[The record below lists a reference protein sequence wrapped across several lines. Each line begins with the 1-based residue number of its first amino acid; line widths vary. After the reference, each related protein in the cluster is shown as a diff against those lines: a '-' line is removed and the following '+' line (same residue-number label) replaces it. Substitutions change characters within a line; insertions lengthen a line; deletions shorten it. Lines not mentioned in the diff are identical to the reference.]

1 MQYPPS
7 PPPPPGPPQPP
18 EREEQRATTDHGET
32 VLFTAYPAATPVVW
46 LKWLVTLGIFEFF
59 RRHTVFLV
67 TNRRVV
73 VRQGVVHRTERSV
86 PVSRIQDI
94 STRTGLF
101 TGAVELSS
109 AGGALG
115 VESFGPLWKP
125 SVARMSEAIE
135 QLVAQA

>member
-1 MQYPPS
+1 MQNPPS

-18 EREEQRATTDHGET
+18 QREEQRTATDHGEI

-46 LKWLVTLGIFEFF
+46 LKWLVTLGIYEFF

-101 TGAVELSS
+101 IGAVELSS
-109 AGGALG
+109 AGGTLG

-125 SVARMSEAIE
+125 SVARMSGAIE